1 MIHVISFET
10 FENDSEESY
19 FICQLSNN
27 RTIDISY
34 YSLINFA
41 MQTDSR
47 LSDFSERYSDWE
59 SLIHDLL
66 DFEYDFINIFNHYI
80 AQFTDEDLEQFTYNS
95 EYFDELETI

>member
-19 FICQLSNN
+19 FTCYLSNN
-27 RTIDISY
+27 RSIDISY
-34 YSLINFA
+34 YALINFA

-47 LSDFSERYSDWE
+47 LGEFSERYSEWE
-59 SLIHDLL
+59 TLIHDLL
-66 DFEYDFINIFNHYI
+66 DFEYDFITIFNNYI
-80 AQFTDEDLEQFTYNS
+80 AQFTDEDLEEFTYDS